1 MRPALQAVS
10 QPWVDWHWVHR
21 HISVIRHDTWEHV
34 FLTGIAVGLGL
45 LISVPLG
52 ILAYRQHWAEGPILG
67 VTGVIYTIPSLALLG
82 FLVPITGLTTTTAEI
97 ALVGYTLLILV
108 RNVLTGLRAVPDDVK
123 ESARGMGFTPTRQLF
138 RIELPL
144 AVPAIMAGIRVAT
157 VTTIGLMTVTALI
170 GAGGLGQ
177 LIVRGLN
184 DNFRTELVVG
194 AVMSVV
200 LAAVA
205 DGVLIGLQRLVTPW
219 ARHRASA

>member
-1 MRPALQAVS
+1 MWAVS
-10 QPWVDWHWVHR
+10 QPWVDWTWVGKHL
-21 HISVIRHDTWEHV
+21 SVIRHDVWEHV
-34 FLTGIAVGLGL
+34 FLTVLAVGIGL
-45 LISVPLG
+45 CIAVPLG
-52 ILAYRQHWAEGPILG
+52 IVAYRERWAEAPILG
-67 VTGVIYTIPSLALLG
+67 VTGAIYTIPSLALLG
-82 FLVPITGLTTTTAEI
+82 FLVPITGLGTTTAEI

-108 RNVLTGLRAVPDDVK
+108 RNVLTGLNAVPDEVK
-123 ESARGMGFTPTRQLF
+123 ESARGMGYTPMGQLF

-194 AVMSVV
+194 AGMSVV

-205 DGVLIGLQRLVTPW
+205 DGVLIGFQRLITPW
-219 ARHRASA
+219 SRRRAAV